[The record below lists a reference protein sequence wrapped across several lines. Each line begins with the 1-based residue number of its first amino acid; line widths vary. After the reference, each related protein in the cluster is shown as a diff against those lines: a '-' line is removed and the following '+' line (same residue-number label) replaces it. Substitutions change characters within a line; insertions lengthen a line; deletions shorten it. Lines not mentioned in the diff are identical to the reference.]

1 MKKPTKGT
9 DRPRVLL
16 VDDDKETCVLL
27 QSFLEED
34 GIEVLGAAL
43 DGLLAAQM
51 VDQLMPDVVV
61 MDRRMPGMD
70 GIEAAGR
77 IRAAHPEVEVLMLT
91 FQDEQEPDRL
101 TEAGTFDYLLK
112 GCPPSLIA
120 DGVRRAWRVRHPE

>member
-1 MKKPTKGT
+1 
-9 DRPRVLL
+9 
-16 VDDDKETCVLL
+16 VLL

-91 FQDEQEPDRL
+91 FQDEQ
-101 TEAGTFDYLLK
+101 
-112 GCPPSLIA
+112 
-120 DGVRRAWRVRHPE
+120 